1 MEAEPNIKMK
11 EKSDDFFFVYVT
23 ENNISELIFKLFFKS
38 MIQEFDIGFRV
49 FNFYSTNQQISWHC
63 HRNQDEDLH

>member
-49 FNFYSTNQQISWHC
+49 FNFYSTN
-63 HRNQDEDLH
+63 